1 MANRNQPLRETK
13 IALLHSFSPARTL
26 DGLSSDRQSLAAA
39 PVVTPSSCDVVL
51 LLLLGALGDGH
62 RELIKASHESSLSAV
77 TSMQRKRSCDGPSFV
92 A

>member
-26 DGLSSDRQSLAAA
+26 YGLSSDRQSLAAA

-62 RELIKASHESSLSAV
+62 RELIKPAMNHPRV
-77 TSMQRKRSCDGPSFV
+77 P
-92 A
+92 